1 MCPVYP
7 EPVWPRS
14 LLLRKERPKQA
25 SLQSYDINEGHKLPG
40 WFLQHCVL
48 TAQEITRINPPVHMC
63 DDHNHTTRS
72 ASPNKKSPAKIY
84 NVESFVYKPLLDLL
98 APQSAGASVRTRE
111 TFTRDAVLLRLPSE
125 HDGTAGCHFVTAV
138 VQQFAKDAGAN
149 LIAMEVDDVED
160 LTEFLEHTAQRDRLH
175 SSETNYMG
183 RYFENINDVLRRK
196 SDKKAQYVENSD
208 DGIARKARKKERAL
222 VSFVSYSIILP

>member
-25 SLQSYDINEGHKLPG
+25 SLQFCDINEGHKLPG

-63 DDHNHTTRS
+63 DDHNHATRS
-72 ASPNKKSPAKIY
+72 ASPNKRGPAKVY

-98 APQSAGASVRTRE
+98 APQSAEASVRTRE

-183 RYFENINDVLRRK
+183 RYFENIDDVLRRK

-222 VSFVSYSIILP
+222 VSFVIYSIILP